1 MSSHD
6 LFERRCS
13 VKGKATASQL
23 KDYLDQAIHP
33 IHIVVSLERVRT
45 SVKDPHP
52 LYNSIERLRR
62 HPRMGSIIFVTPNPT
77 LRFGVGLLAQ
87 FLGAQ
92 FFVVETFQQI
102 VPVLKKLQ
110 SDLKPKT
117 GLLPSA
123 LSVPGNRIE

>member
-1 MSSHD
+1 MYD
-6 LFERRCS
+6 VKIEWLIADRAILIEPVGDFE
-13 VKGKATASQL
+13 ASTGIRVLSEL
-23 KDYLDQAIHP
+23 KDYLDQAIYP
-33 IHIVVSLERVRT
+33 IHIVVSLVRVRT

-52 LYNSIERLRR
+52 LQNSFKRLRR

-102 VPVLKKLQ
+102 MPILKKLQ
-110 SDLKPKT
+110 SD
-117 GLLPSA
+117 
-123 LSVPGNRIE
+123 